1 MNSLRSPHLIH
12 KFICTHILPSLMSWK
27 GLQGQSHHSALDLLF
42 LISTQEFVLSM
53 IHLFSWFF
61 NFSLLLITMESSS
74 SLFKPKKNNKQNSHY
89 TACLL
94 QLSLS
99 IFFFLLSRLL
109 ESSSFS
115 FAISLLFIQS
125 FIKYD
130 LASAPTNPQKLL
142 ILKSSMTSSM
152 LKPEDSWFFLTRL
165 LWNIVFSP
173 FWNPLLNF
181 L

>member
-99 IFFFLLSRLL
+99 IFFSFIQASGIILIQLCHFFAVHSILHQIWFGFCSYKSTETAYPKVINDFLNAKARGQLVLSYSTSLKYCLLS
-109 ESSSFS
+109 F
-115 FAISLLFIQS
+115 
-125 FIKYD
+125 
-130 LASAPTNPQKLL
+130 
-142 ILKSSMTSSM
+142 LKSSS
-152 LKPEDSWFFLTRL
+152 
-165 LWNIVFSP
+165 
-173 FWNPLLNF
+173 
-181 L
+181 